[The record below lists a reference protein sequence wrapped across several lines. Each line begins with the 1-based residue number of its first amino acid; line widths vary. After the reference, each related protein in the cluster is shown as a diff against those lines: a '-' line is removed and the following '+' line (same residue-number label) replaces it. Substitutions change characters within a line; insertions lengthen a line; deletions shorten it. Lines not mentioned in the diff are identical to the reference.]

1 MALPPLKRLVR
12 PHPKAAFMAAGALCD
27 LCPLV
32 KHRAVRT
39 QWHGE
44 GAPPLALVGEAPGM
58 REIRLGAPFVGPS
71 GKVLNY
77 ALGQAGVPRNRLA
90 VLNAIACGPIPSESD
105 SIKKRAADCC
115 RPRLL
120 RELRALRP
128 KGIVAVGA
136 YALRSLAPEG
146 SSGITALRGAL
157 LDLADDVADECVTT
171 VNLTRAVEA
180 MTPVTIA
187 RVDVLAKS
195 ENTAR
200 AEVPMQPEIPSRADG
215 PTIPEVAARA
225 VEPVLSVP
233 GTRAV
238 YETSPKFDMRAEN
251 VAPPKLAVRAEVLAT
266 TVIVPRAEERPNPGI
281 EPRADIHVQPAI
293 PTRADVRVLPSVPAR
308 AESQSSPV
316 STMRAVTSSLPK
328 LPPRAVV
335 LASPVMYMRAEVPA
349 QSNLDAR
356 ADVAAKSDLHARAD
370 VLMPPVDATR
380 AVVTAQS
387 VFETRA
393 DGRAT
398 PASATRADSTAP
410 PVDVARAGIWASPDD
425 GTRADAKTQPA
436 SQTRVAVQATSEHQA
451 RLPWHPAFFSTFH
464 PAHIMR
470 GGDGNQDGPEG
481 EGGSA
486 VDLLYFFFLFDLAKA
501 WRFVNGEALAWQLDA
516 DLFVDHGGKL
526 HRVDVFEDGPV
537 GARQRPAI
545 GREATE
551 SELYDALKR
560 VYDEA
565 LVHGSIACDVETDNK
580 DSLEANLTSIAYAT
594 PDGAVAAT
602 WAAWQMYPRVR
613 ALLYEI
619 HQDKRL
625 WWDWQNGI
633 YDRVVF
639 RRHKIDVGGV
649 KRSLGFDHGRHH
661 DTLLQHH
668 AAFPGLPHKLDQMA
682 TQFYIVPPWKNEF
695 RTSTKALAE
704 LVTYNAGDAQITAKL
719 RVAIPRHVELAK
731 TGRVYEADRQLNVI
745 ATRMREYGCFVDTV
759 EQARHRRVQT
769 ERLEYMRKRLAD
781 EFRAIEK
788 PWREALARLQAD
800 VQRKDDP
807 DSFLERV
814 AIRYKEIA
822 ERERKPTD
830 IGMFKPK
837 AKKDLVALF
846 NVLNVTV
853 TAYTKTGLPVTDKK
867 AMEAAA
873 ARQPLMRRLIHLR
886 EAQHLIANYIDLPI
900 KRDGRMHPDWK
911 TNKITGRW
919 GAGRSQ
925 NVPNNVAGWPP
936 ETDEQGNYK
945 INKDGDFVCPRD
957 NLRSIIVAPSAA
969 QVLEIARRDPALV
982 HPFVLGR
989 ARKGRGRMLFGADMD
1004 QLELRIVGFLAKD
1017 KFLIDIFNQGRDP
1030 HAEFARVIFPNA
1042 FPQLETEI
1050 ALAGFKPKDGDGVEA
1065 LSAKVEAREAIPV
1078 PECVVKLL
1086 GADPAIV
1093 GRTDDIAW
1101 AQIRVKLIA
1110 KLGDVRKA
1118 QKGWKRL
1125 RDLAKRIEYG
1135 RIYRGEPFN
1144 LWEALVKDFPS
1155 LEYGHV
1161 VEAVK
1166 YMDAK
1171 LAGVVRWWQQCENYA
1186 RLNRETRE
1194 TLLGR
1199 VRMYPLGNFNPNV
1212 CINYGVQTRGASLI
1226 ALAFFRFV
1234 ALTHPELL
1242 EFEPLYRMGLLDA
1255 SWVAQRRD
1263 EGYSKWRA
1271 PVELILNGHDALTG
1285 ECDEEDAEKAAKLLG
1300 LAMTLEDF
1308 DPRDGVRMPYTCA
1321 PAVAKRWSKT

>member
-1 MALPPLKRLVR
+1 
-12 PHPKAAFMAAGALCD
+12 
-27 LCPLV
+27 
-32 KHRAVRT
+32 
-39 QWHGE
+39 
-44 GAPPLALVGEAPGM
+44 
-58 REIRLGAPFVGPS
+58 
-71 GKVLNY
+71 
-77 ALGQAGVPRNRLA
+77 
-90 VLNAIACGPIPSESD
+90 
-105 SIKKRAADCC
+105 
-115 RPRLL
+115 
-120 RELRALRP
+120 
-128 KGIVAVGA
+128 
-136 YALRSLAPEG
+136 
-146 SSGITALRGAL
+146 
-157 LDLADDVADECVTT
+157 
-171 VNLTRAVEA
+171 
-180 MTPVTIA
+180 
-187 RVDVLAKS
+187 
-195 ENTAR
+195 
-200 AEVPMQPEIPSRADG
+200 
-215 PTIPEVAARA
+215 
-225 VEPVLSVP
+225 
-233 GTRAV
+233 
-238 YETSPKFDMRAEN
+238 
-251 VAPPKLAVRAEVLAT
+251 
-266 TVIVPRAEERPNPGI
+266 
-281 EPRADIHVQPAI
+281 
-293 PTRADVRVLPSVPAR
+293 
-308 AESQSSPV
+308 
-316 STMRAVTSSLPK
+316 
-328 LPPRAVV
+328 
-335 LASPVMYMRAEVPA
+335 
-349 QSNLDAR
+349 
-356 ADVAAKSDLHARAD
+356 
-370 VLMPPVDATR
+370 
-380 AVVTAQS
+380 
-387 VFETRA
+387 
-393 DGRAT
+393 
-398 PASATRADSTAP
+398 
-410 PVDVARAGIWASPDD
+410 
-425 GTRADAKTQPA
+425 
-436 SQTRVAVQATSEHQA
+436 
-451 RLPWHPAFFSTFH
+451 
-464 PAHIMR
+464 MR
-470 GGDGNQDGPEG
+470 GGDGDQDSPEG

-501 WRFVNGEALAWQLDA
+501 WRYVNGEALAWQLDA

-545 GREATE
+545 GREAVE

-580 DSLEANLTSIAYAT
+580 DSLEANLTAIAYAT

-613 ALLYEI
+613 VLIYEI

-639 RRHKIDVGGV
+639 RRHCIDVDGV
-649 KRSLGFDHGRHH
+649 KCSLGFDHGRHH
-661 DTLLQHH
+661 DALLQHH

-695 RTSTKALAE
+695 RVSTKDVAS

-719 RVAIPRHVELAK
+719 RVAIPRHIELQK

-781 EFRAIEK
+781 EFREIER

-814 AIRYKEIA
+814 AIRYEEIA

-886 EAQHLIANYIDLPI
+886 EAQHLIANYIDLPV

-957 NLRSIIVAPSAA
+957 NLRSIIVAPSVA

-989 ARKGRGRMLFGADMD
+989 ARKGHGRMLFGADMD

-1050 ALAGFKPKDGDGVEA
+1050 ALSGFRPKDGDGVEA
-1065 LSAKVEAREAIPV
+1065 LSTKLEAREVIPI
-1078 PECVVKLL
+1078 PECVIKLL
-1086 GADPAIV
+1086 GVEPAIV

-1263 EGYSKWRA
+1263 EGFSKWRA